1 MAHDSCIEDIVAEAE
16 AQRPR
21 HMRRRTTT
29 MSEGEQSLKSA
40 GAGGGASDSVGWREG
55 GVEATQSGEMR
66 I

>member
-1 MAHDSCIEDIVAEAE
+1 
-16 AQRPR
+16 
-21 HMRRRTTT
+21 